1 MAVRASEAS
10 NESMIAPIDRPPSMP
25 TPSTSSRDPAA
36 RAEVSGH
43 VRVVGLLE
51 IRQVVGYVTYRE
63 YRW

>member
-25 TPSTSSRDPAA
+25 TTPSSSHDPAA
-36 RAEVSGH
+36 RAEVGRR

-51 IRQVVGYVTYRE
+51 IRHVVRYVAYRE